1 MIHFA
6 WLLQL
11 IYILKH
17 LYTLWLQKLNNTCLQ
32 NNFYEIGAEK
42 IRSRP
47 FATKK
52 SFDLKPILARLLLLL
67 QKTSSM
73 ITFLL
78 SIVALIAGYFLY
90 GKFVERIFRIDPSK
104 LTPASTL
111 ADGVD
116 YVPMKWPKI
125 FLIQFL
131 NIAGLGPIFGAIAGA
146 VWGPVAFVWIVFGA
160 IFAGAVHDYMSG
172 MMSLR
177 MNGLSIHAIVGR
189 YMGNGV
195 KQFMSVFT
203 VAMMVL
209 VGAVFIMG
217 PAKIL
222 SGLTPGTI
230 GVTTWAT
237 FIFMYYVLATMLPID
252 KLIGRIYP
260 FFGFAMLFMAV
271 GIGGMMVVKGLPV
284 PELIPSNFVNMNADP
299 GKFPIFPMLF
309 VTIACGAISGFH
321 STQSPLMARCITN
334 EKYGRRVFYGA
345 MITEGLVALIWAAV
359 AMSFFGGVRE
369 LNEVMATQKGNAAWV
384 VNEISNSLLG
394 RIGAVLAII
403 GVVAAPITSGDTA
416 FRSARLIVADFFHFE
431 QKTIKNRLI
440 LTLPLFVIGFLLT
453 QVDFSIIW
461 RYMAW
466 SNQTLATIVLWTIT
480 IYLAAEQKNFWITL
494 VPAFFMTA
502 VVSAYLLVAPEG
514 FAINTF
520 YGQISGICIAVITV
534 LWFML
539 WRNSLAKV
547 KTADIP
553 INRNK

>member
-1 MIHFA
+1 
-6 WLLQL
+6 
-11 IYILKH
+11 
-17 LYTLWLQKLNNTCLQ
+17 
-32 NNFYEIGAEK
+32 
-42 IRSRP
+42 
-47 FATKK
+47 
-52 SFDLKPILARLLLLL
+52 
-67 QKTSSM
+67 M

-78 SIVALIAGYFLY
+78 SIVALVLGYLLY
-90 GKFVERIFRIDPSK
+90 GTFIEKIFGIDTSRP
-104 LTPASTL
+104 TPATTQP
-111 ADGVD
+111 DGVD
-116 YVPMKWPKI
+116 YVPMKWSKI

-160 IFAGAVHDYMSG
+160 IFAGAVHDFMSG

-195 KQFMSVFT
+195 KQFMSLFT
-203 VAMMVL
+203 VAMMIL
-209 VGAVFIMG
+209 VGAVFIIG

-222 SGLTPGTI
+222 SGLTTGFM
-230 GVTTWAT
+230 GVTAWAT
-237 FIFMYYVLATMLPID
+237 LIFIYYVLATLLPID

-271 GIGGMMVVKGLPV
+271 GIGGAMIINGLPI
-284 PELIPSNFVNMNADP
+284 PELIPANFVNMNAEP

-359 AMSFFGGVRE
+359 GMSFFGGVSE
-369 LNEVMATQKGNAAWV
+369 LNSVMAAQKGNAAWI
-384 VNEISNSLLG
+384 VNEISNTLLG
-394 RIGAVLAII
+394 RFGAVLAIL

-416 FRSARLIVADFFHFE
+416 FRSARLIVADFFKFD
-431 QKTIKNRLI
+431 QKSIKNRLI
-440 LTLPLFVIGFLLT
+440 LVIPLFTIGFLLT
-453 QVDFSIIW
+453 QIDFSIIW

-466 SNQTLATIVLWTIT
+466 SNQTLATIVLWAIT
-480 IYLAAEQKNFWITL
+480 IYLATENKIYWLTL
-494 VPAFFMTA
+494 IPAVFMSA

-514 FAINTF
+514 FGINTF
-520 YGQISGICIAVITV
+520 YGQISGVCIGGALLVWFL
-534 LWFML
+534 LW
-539 WRNSLAKV
+539 NKSSKQLA
-547 KTADIP
+547 TIDLPASGLL
-553 INRNK
+553 